1 MSLLSYKG
9 YRAAVTFDADDEVF
23 VGRILGIRDFV
34 SFHAENVTELKAAFE
49 EAVDDYV
56 ATCAKIGKPPE
67 KAFSGN
73 LMLRIEPS
81 VHAAAATAAEASGKS
96 LNQWSED
103 VLRDAAS
110 RAMS

>member
-9 YRAAVTFDADDEVF
+9 YRATITFDADDEIF

-34 SFHAENVTELKAAFE
+34 SFHADNVAELKASFE

-56 ATCAKIGKPPE
+56 ATCAKIGKSPE
-67 KAFSGN
+67 KSFSGN
-73 LMLRIEPS
+73 LMLRIDPS
-81 VHAAAATAAEASGKS
+81 VHAAAATAAESSGKS
-96 LNQWSED
+96 LNQWSEE

-110 RAMS
+110 RAMT